1 MDGYDSVGYN
11 FTKIRQILGGCMM
24 LQYKLLLQ
32 GILTDRILV
41 YRTDNH
47 YTQEQMA
54 ELLHISPRSYFDIE
68 HGKYCCSAIT
78 LIFFLLI
85 LSKTEV
91 SDFLDDFRLRAER
104 KDKDD
109 VA

>member
-1 MDGYDSVGYN
+1 
-11 FTKIRQILGGCMM
+11 MM
-24 LQYKLLLQ
+24 RRYKLLLQ

-85 LSKTEV
+85 LSKADV
-91 SDFLDDFRLRAER
+91 LDFLDDFRLRAER